1 MTFPGLLNF
10 YPLKLLWG
18 GVGKICLGSNDS
30 RINPHMRA
38 KFGCSQTVVS
48 KKGGVQTDTHTHTH
62 THTQSDTAALYSR
75 LAGYPASLGP
85 PPTGGLILLSI
96 CRQIMKFPGA
106 LDCFTLKTSPPPP
119 SLWGGGVNIVLLIF
133 WAAQDISR
141 TFVEFLTP

>member
-1 MTFPGLLNF
+1 M
-10 YPLKLLWG
+10 
-18 GVGKICLGSNDS
+18 GKICLGSNDS

-48 KKGGVQTDTHTHTH
+48 KNGGGGTGRH
-62 THTQSDTAALYSR
+62 THTQRDTAVLYSR

-85 PPTGGLILLSI
+85 LPLCLLPRIPPSSPPLPLSILGLPGFPHNICVIIIAFLKVTLKFGRLQFPTGLILLSI

-119 SLWGGGVNIVLLIF
+119 F
-133 WAAQDISR
+133 
-141 TFVEFLTP
+141 